1 MGQKS
6 VKKNFLYNIVYQVF
20 AIVLPLITT
29 PYIARIIGPEGSGV
43 NSYTYSIANYFVIF
57 ALLGIA
63 NYGNRL
69 IAQNRDNKEKLNYEF
84 TSLFILHVIISLI
97 VLAMYLIFV
106 FFIANNY
113 KIYFIVQGLFVI
125 SALFDIS
132 WLFFGLEEFK
142 TTVVRNIVIRLIAL
156 ILIFT
161 FVKSATD
168 LIKYIIILQG
178 STLLSQLVLF
188 PFLKKNK
195 IKFVKVRREDVLK
208 HFKPMLILFIPVIA
222 VSIYKMMDKVMLGY
236 MVDVKEV
243 GLYEYGERIINLPM
257 TLITALGT
265 VMLPRMSNL
274 VAKGDDE
281 TFKLYISKSIKFAL
295 FMSMPLCIGL
305 IIVANDFIP
314 FFLGD
319 AYNKT
324 IIIVQILAVTI
335 PIISFANVLR
345 TQYLLPKSM
354 DKEFILSLSLGAI
367 VNLVF
372 NIILINKYNSIGAC
386 ISTVLAELVVMVYQ
400 SIMISKKMNT
410 FTYVKT
416 ALEFLSKAFAM
427 GIVVWIF
434 CNIMKINIIIKIILE
449 VIIGVFIYF
458 ILNIKYIFRD
468 LLKSHRRSN
477 V

>member
-281 TFKLYISKSIKFAL
+281 TFKLYISKS
-295 FMSMPLCIGL
+295 S
-305 IIVANDFIP
+305 
-314 FFLGD
+314 
-319 AYNKT
+319 
-324 IIIVQILAVTI
+324 
-335 PIISFANVLR
+335 
-345 TQYLLPKSM
+345 
-354 DKEFILSLSLGAI
+354 
-367 VNLVF
+367 
-372 NIILINKYNSIGAC
+372 
-386 ISTVLAELVVMVYQ
+386 
-400 SIMISKKMNT
+400 
-410 FTYVKT
+410 
-416 ALEFLSKAFAM
+416 
-427 GIVVWIF
+427 
-434 CNIMKINIIIKIILE
+434 
-449 VIIGVFIYF
+449 
-458 ILNIKYIFRD
+458 
-468 LLKSHRRSN
+468 
-477 V
+477 

>member
-1 MGQKS
+1 
-6 VKKNFLYNIVYQVF
+6 
-20 AIVLPLITT
+20 
-29 PYIARIIGPEGSGV
+29 
-43 NSYTYSIANYFVIF
+43 
-57 ALLGIA
+57 
-63 NYGNRL
+63 
-69 IAQNRDNKEKLNYEF
+69 
-84 TSLFILHVIISLI
+84 
-97 VLAMYLIFV
+97 MYLIFV

-335 PIISFANVLR
+335 PIISSNFTFSLK
-345 TQYLLPKSM
+345 LISGFPSSL
-354 DKEFILSLSLGAI
+354 ILHWTI
-367 VNLVF
+367 V
-372 NIILINKYNSIGAC
+372 S
-386 ISTVLAELVVMVYQ
+386 VV
-400 SIMISKKMNT
+400 
-410 FTYVKT
+410 
-416 ALEFLSKAFAM
+416 
-427 GIVVWIF
+427 
-434 CNIMKINIIIKIILE
+434 
-449 VIIGVFIYF
+449 
-458 ILNIKYIFRD
+458 ILNCFLNSDGI
-468 LLKSHRRSN
+468 L